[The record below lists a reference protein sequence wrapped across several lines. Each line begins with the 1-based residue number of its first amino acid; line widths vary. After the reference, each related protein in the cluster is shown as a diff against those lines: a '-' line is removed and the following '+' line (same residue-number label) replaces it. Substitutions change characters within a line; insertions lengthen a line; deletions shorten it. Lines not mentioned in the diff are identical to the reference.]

1 MDTTRKSD
9 KQLLID
15 LYHQI
20 GESTQLIEEILPNSS
35 TPEENSR
42 LLRVENK
49 LRQSQQQI
57 LTAIIQDVVAK
68 VQANQPEDRLELSLS
83 KAVAFIEKIE
93 NEAKQRM
100 MSVVIAVCDAS
111 ANPIAVH
118 CMDHAYI
125 ASYDIA
131 LNKAYTSVALKMS
144 TKTLKALSQPGKE
157 LYGIQHTNQGRI
169 VIFGGGEPLYYKG
182 KLIGAVGVS
191 GGTEDQDTSL
201 AEYGKDIIE
210 EVMKW

>member
-9 KQLLID
+9 KKLLSDI
-15 LYHQI
+15 YHQI
-20 GESTQLIEEILPNSS
+20 DETVKVMEEILPNSN
-35 TPEENSR
+35 TPEQNSR
-42 LLRVENK
+42 LQHITTN
-49 LRQSQQQI
+49 LRQSQQK
-57 LTAIIQDVVAK
+57 IITTVIQEIVSELQV
-68 VQANQPEDRLELSLS
+68 NQSEEFELGLS
-83 KAVAFIEKIE
+83 KAVALIEEIEKK
-93 NEAKQRM
+93 AKQRKL
-100 MSVVIAVCDAS
+100 SVVIAVYNSS

-131 LNKAYTSVALKMS
+131 VNKAYTSAALKMS
-144 TKTLKALSQPGKE
+144 TMALKALSQPGQE

-169 VIFGGGEPLYYKG
+169 VIFGGGEPLYYKN
-182 KLIGAVGVS
+182 KLVGAIGVS
-191 GGTEDQDTSL
+191 GGTEHEDTSL